1 MWQINMGHS
10 VGIQPGRDTGGF
22 PYSLCVYLR
31 RCSSNFLGGDA
42 FDLKNIFILL
52 FYVDSYFVCMYI
64 CASYSCLLSME
75 AGRISL
81 TLWYFQDAIYIN

>member
-1 MWQINMGHS
+1 MAFLIVS
-10 VGIQPGRDTGGF
+10 VCTSVVVLLTF
-22 PYSLCVYLR
+22 W
-31 RCSSNFLGGDA
+31 GGDA